1 MTPKTVTITGE
12 NLEVVE
18 IDRTPTPPVPVQRHV
33 QVHERVFVRT
43 LSMYYLGIVAQ
54 TEPENNRFLKL
65 VDAKWVADT
74 GQFAK
79 FLKEPTTAD
88 MTAYPNPVY
97 LNFDHILEITVV

>member
-12 NLEVVE
+12 NLEVIEV
-18 IDRTPTPPVPVQRHV
+18 DKTKTPAVLDPFKPGA
-33 QVHERVFVRT
+33 RVFVRT
-43 LSMYYLGIVAQ
+43 LSMYYFGITAP
-54 TEPENNRFLKL
+54 PELENRSFLKL